1 MLLGK
6 LLNRFVRD
14 RRGSPLV
21 EEGILI
27 GLALFAFLLVAGVIT
42 GIFDWFLD
50 NADQTLQNLGGF

>member
-1 MLLGK
+1 MSLKRLIGR
-6 LLNRFVRD
+6 LIRD
-14 RRGSPLV
+14 RRGSPLI

-42 GIFDWFLD
+42 GIFDWFID